1 MEFRILGPLE
11 IIGSR
16 GAVRL
21 GGSKPRSLLTMLLLY
36 ANEPVSA
43 ERLALALWGDEAA
56 SGAVRNLH
64 VHVSRLR
71 KALADEDVLTTT
83 PVGYRLRVGEG
94 ELDADR
100 FQRLAEDGRRALT
113 AGDAPRAAALLGDA
127 LSLWRGPPL
136 EDVAYEAF
144 AQAEIARLQ
153 EQRLAAL
160 ELRVEADLAMG
171 RHDELVSELRSLIT
185 EFPARERL
193 TGQLMLALYRC
204 GRQSEALEAYART
217 RSYLSEELGLEPR
230 ATLKALQRDILEQ
243 SAELDLSIPTANGPQ
258 RARATAEDAQ
268 LPLPAPLVHAI
279 GADDMFV
286 GRAADIEVLTGVYAD
301 VARGDRRFMLV
312 SGEPG
317 IGKTRLA
324 AEFARR
330 AHDQGAIVLYGRCDE
345 EALLAQQP
353 FVEAL
358 RHYLRGSSAHD
369 HVARLPRTG
378 AELRRLVPEIA
389 DLIPT
394 LPAPLA
400 GDPEGARSRLFEA
413 VGSLLCEAAQETPL
427 VLVLDDLHWADR
439 ATLLLLKYL
448 IRYPADAR
456 LMVLGLY
463 RDTEVDPEHP
473 LSAALAS
480 LGREDD
486 LERRA
491 LAPLD
496 EGAVSELVDV
506 HVGEDAPA
514 ELGRIV
520 YEGTE
525 GNAFFV
531 VETLRHLNESG
542 TLEVDEAG
550 SHPRRLAVPE
560 SVKDVIGHRVVRL
573 GREANR
579 LLAAASVLG
588 SEFKLDVLERVG
600 AVQEDELVDGI
611 DSAVRAQV
619 IEELAGPAGRYTF
632 SHRLIRDTVYGALS
646 ATRRA
651 ILHRRAGEAIEHVH
665 GGDLE
670 PHLSE
675 LAHHFAQAGF
685 GGDTDKAI
693 EYGRRAGEYALEQSA
708 YEQAAAHFRGT
719 VELIDQWDPARRL
732 AERCDLVIAQGEAER
747 QAGVRAYRQTLLAA
761 ARSAIDL
768 GDAERLARAALAN
781 NRGIYSSGHGV
792 DRERVEVL
800 SAALDAYDPADSPV
814 RAALLALLAL
824 ELTTDR
830 DPRLRELLND
840 QAVAMAR
847 RVGDPRTLAQVLT
860 QRCISQW
867 NRSQMPGERR
877 ANLREAAELADQLN
891 DPLLIGHA
899 AYLGAQAAMNVGE
912 LDECDRV
919 MRRLSEVAEKLAQPF
934 MRWHDSIVRA
944 KRCVISGPP
953 DEAERR
959 AFKAFELGKKA
970 GQPDCELWFL
980 GQIIAACFLQGAL
993 DRVLALLP
1001 DAVRTP
1007 GSSLE
1012 AGPDVIQI
1020 PQMRLLSAAAM
1031 SMILAEVGRLDEAR
1045 RFLDLLMRNDL
1056 DRLPPD
1062 YTALLIPVYASVA
1075 AARLGDVRSAERLH
1089 ALLEP
1094 RSERL
1099 VTTVASWFG
1108 AVNHHLGVLATTL
1121 CRADEAEAR
1130 FAEAERTYE
1139 SLEAEPWLVRLR
1151 QDRAATLVAVAQPA
1165 NGRPAPY

>member
-11 IIGSR
+11 LIGSR

-21 GGSKPRSLLTMLLLY
+21 GGSKARSLLTMLLLH

-43 ERLALALWGDEAA
+43 ERLAVALWGEEAT
-56 SGAVRNLH
+56 SGAVRNVH

-71 KALADEDVLTTT
+71 KALVDEHVLTTT
-83 PVGYRLRVGEG
+83 PIGYRLRVGEG

-100 FQRLAEDGRRALT
+100 FRTLVEDGRRALT
-113 AGDAPRAAALLGDA
+113 AGETARAAVVLREA

-136 EDVAYEAF
+136 EDVAYQPF
-144 AQAEIARLQ
+144 AQAEIGRLE
-153 EQRLAAL
+153 EQRLTAV
-160 ELRVEADLAMG
+160 ELRVEADLAVG
-171 RHDELVSELRSLIT
+171 RHGELIPELQSLVT
-185 EFPARERL
+185 EFPTREHL
-193 TGQLMLALYRC
+193 AGQLMLALYRC
-204 GRQSEALEAYART
+204 GRQADALEAYART
-217 RSYLSEELGLEPR
+217 RSYLSEELGLEPG

-243 SAELDLSIPTANGPQ
+243 AAELDLKIPAPNGSQGSSARADDAQ
-258 RARATAEDAQ
+258 RA
-268 LPLPAPLVHAI
+268 LPAPLVHAA
-279 GADDMFV
+279 GTENMFV
-286 GRAADIEVLTGVYAD
+286 GRAADIEALTGVYAH
-301 VARGDRRFMLV
+301 VAGGDRRFMLV

-330 AHDQGAIVLYGRCDE
+330 ADEQGAIVLYGRCDE

-358 RHYLRGSSAHD
+358 RHYLRGPSARD
-369 HVARLPRTG
+369 LAARPPRAG
-378 AELRRLVPEIA
+378 GELRRLVPEIA

-413 VGSLLCEAAQETPL
+413 VGSLLYEAAQATPV

-439 ATLLLLKYL
+439 ATLSLLKYL
-448 IRYPADAR
+448 IRYPRNAQ
-456 LMVLGLY
+456 LLVLGLY
-463 RDTEVDPEHP
+463 RDTELDADHP
-473 LSAALAS
+473 LSAALAG
-480 LGREDD
+480 LDRQQH
-486 LERRA
+486 LERRT

-496 EGAVSELVDV
+496 EAAVSELVDV
-506 HVGEDAPA
+506 HVGEGAPA

-520 YEGTE
+520 HEGTE

-531 VETLRHLNESG
+531 VEMLRHINESG
-542 TLEVDEAG
+542 TLDVEDGDVPPD
-550 SHPRRLAVPE
+550 RLAVPE
-560 SVKDVIGHRVVRL
+560 SVKDVIRHRVVRL
-573 GREANR
+573 GPEANR

-588 SEFKLDVLERVG
+588 SEFELHVLQRVG
-600 AVQEDELVDGI
+600 VQREDELVDGI
-611 DSAVRAQV
+611 DAAVRALV

-632 SHRLIRDTVYGALS
+632 SHGLIRDTIYDALS

-651 ILHRRAGEAIEHVH
+651 FLHRRAGEAIEHVH
-665 GGDLE
+665 GGNVE
-670 PHLSE
+670 PYLSE
-675 LAHHFAQAGF
+675 LAHHFAQAGL
-685 GGDTDKAI
+685 GGDIDKTI

-708 YEQAAAHFRGT
+708 YEQAAAHFRRT
-719 VELIDQWDPARRL
+719 VELIDVWDPVRRL
-732 AERCDLVIAQGEAER
+732 AARCDLVIAQGEAER
-747 QAGVRAYRQTLLAA
+747 QAGDRAYRQTLLDA

-781 NRGIYSSGHGV
+781 NRGIYSSGYGV

-800 SAALDAYDPADSPV
+800 RAALDAYDPADSPV
-814 RAALLALLAL
+814 RAALSALLAL

-830 DPRLRELLND
+830 DPRVRERLND
-840 QAVAMAR
+840 EAVAMAR
-847 RVGDPRTLAQVLT
+847 RVGDPRTLAQVLI

-877 ANLREAAELADQLN
+877 ATLREAAELADQLN

-899 AYLGAQAAMNVGE
+899 AYLGAQAAMDVGE
-912 LDECDRV
+912 LDECDRLLP
-919 MRRLSEVAEKLAQPF
+919 RLSAVAEELAQPF
-934 MRWHDSIVRA
+934 MRWHESIVRA

-953 DEAERR
+953 EEAERLALASR
-959 AFKAFELGKKA
+959 KLGRRA
-970 GQPDCELWFL
+970 GQPDRELWFL
-980 GQIIAACFLQGAL
+980 GQLIAACFPQGAL
-993 DRVLALLP
+993 DRVYQYLP
-1001 DAVRTP
+1001 DVVRTP

-1012 AGPDVIQI
+1012 AGPDVIQF
-1020 PQMRLLSAAAM
+1020 PQMRLLSGAAM
-1031 SMILAEVGRLDEAR
+1031 SMIDAEVGRLDDAR

-1056 DRLPPD
+1056 ERLPPD

-1075 AARLGDVRSAERLH
+1075 SARLGDVRSAERLH
-1089 ALLEP
+1089 AILEP

-1121 CRADEAEAR
+1121 CRPDEAEAR
-1130 FAEAERTYE
+1130 FADAERTYE
-1139 SLEAEPWLVRLR
+1139 SLRAKPWLVRLR
-1151 QDRAATLVAVAQPA
+1151 QDRDAALVAVARPA
-1165 NGRPAPY
+1165 NRRPAPW